1 MELDELRRF
10 NLSPPATPTVNPTQ
24 QAVEENSTEMK
35 AFPDR
40 LFPCRLWEQGRIV
53 RVRSYLEAMG
63 FLAAHKA
70 GLNPGAL
77 TPNVASIRELVQAS

>member
-1 MELDELRRF
+1 
-10 NLSPPATPTVNPTQ
+10 
-24 QAVEENSTEMK
+24 MK
-35 AFPDR
+35 AFPER
-40 LFPCRLWEQGRIV
+40 LFPQQLWEQGRIV

-77 TPNVASIRELVQAS
+77 TPNVASIRRLV

>member
-1 MELDELRRF
+1 
-10 NLSPPATPTVNPTQ
+10 
-24 QAVEENSTEMK
+24 MK

-40 LFPCRLWEQGRIV
+40 LFPRSLWEQGRVV

-77 TPNVASIRELVQAS
+77 TPTVASIRELQAAL